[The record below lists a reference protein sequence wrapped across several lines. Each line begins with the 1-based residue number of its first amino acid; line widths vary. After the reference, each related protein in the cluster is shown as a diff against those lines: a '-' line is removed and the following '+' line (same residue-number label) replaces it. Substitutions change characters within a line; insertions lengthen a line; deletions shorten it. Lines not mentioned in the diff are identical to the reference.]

1 MNIAV
6 SLLDCL
12 YLYAT
17 NDITQK
23 DWNAIMYIVLA
34 GLKPVSI
41 IRRNT
46 SVNTAIPD
54 PSSSAPG
61 AVPLFCTL
69 PLIESRCAPITTD
82 SCPPS
87 VPGIVTMIDCWG

>member
-23 DWNAIMYIVLA
+23 DWNAIMYIVSDH
-34 GLKPVSI
+34 VSLVFVGCCCCCCCCCC
-41 IRRNT
+41 
-46 SVNTAIPD
+46 S
-54 PSSSAPG
+54 
-61 AVPLFCTL
+61 
-69 PLIESRCAPITTD
+69 
-82 SCPPS
+82 
-87 VPGIVTMIDCWG
+87 